1 MLVDNSKNDWGLFT
15 FTGTMNGVKGMEGDR
30 KKTFTIYGDIVAD
43 NQGVK
48 VKNIDTGFGSLN
60 ITFDY
65 QHARMIGDLTID
77 KSFSGLTLHGV
88 ANMLVDGSGWYFLA
102 GGQIESPGLGDIQ
115 AGFMIGDYDVMP
127 PDVTNKIMQFAY
139 NKQVPS
145 AFKDHISGMFITGR
159 KSIPVIDIPDVS
171 IDLWILSARLGIDAG
186 LDARFWMGFDKSGAE
201 FGIGA
206 MAFAHAYFIA
216 SSITCTTLSADARAE
231 LGATGSYN
239 TGTGTFTL
247 GGCGSFSLAARI
259 EQCFPTLV
267 AGCEGCI
274 GKTLSESIKVNM
286 LLDSQGHTDL
296 SFGFGNCSGQSSL
309 SSDN

>member
-1 MLVDNSKNDWGLFT
+1 
-15 FTGTMNGVKGMEGDR
+15 
-30 KKTFTIYGDIVAD
+30 
-43 NQGVK
+43 
-48 VKNIDTGFGSLN
+48 
-60 ITFDY
+60 
-65 QHARMIGDLTID
+65 
-77 KSFSGLTLHGV
+77 
-88 ANMLVDGSGWYFLA
+88 
-102 GGQIESPGLGDIQ
+102 
-115 AGFMIGDYDVMP
+115 
-127 PDVTNKIMQFAY
+127 
-139 NKQVPS
+139 
-145 AFKDHISGMFITGR
+145 
-159 KSIPVIDIPDVS
+159 
-171 IDLWILSARLGIDAG
+171 
-186 LDARFWMGFDKSGAE
+186 MGFDKSGAE